1 MKKSVAVSS
10 TITAE
15 QDAPPTDLVLYGS
28 RYNPIVVHLSRITD
42 GGNKAL
48 GKAGEILAIWSA
60 SGNCKADSV
69 LGRFM
74 KPL

>member
-1 MKKSVAVSS
+1 MAVSS

-15 QDAPPTDLVLYGS
+15 QDAPPTRLVLYGS

-48 GKAGEILAIWSA
+48 EK
-60 SGNCKADSV
+60 N
-69 LGRFM
+69 GRDFNRLVFLVDLR
-74 KPL
+74 KSR